1 MRRSCVVALTGAFF
15 GSAVGA
21 DQMED
26 LFGSEETVTIATG
39 RAHAYRTAPAVATVI
54 TAEDIRNGGYRNVV
68 EALQLVPGFHLG
80 WSTSYFPNL
89 AVRGFSGLW
98 SGNVLFLLDGVAQ
111 SDLIMGNH
119 LGVLGT
125 IPLDVIDRIEVT
137 RGPGSSVFGAD
148 AFSAVVNVI
157 TRRRVDQG
165 KVTLSRGSERTL
177 DGRVLAGAQAASA
190 EVVLGAEA
198 VKTDGAALSIRA
210 DRLTP
215 IATVLDVDL
224 SLAPRVVSTAR
235 ENFGVLVNATRGR
248 TRGMLRLS
256 QWNDNGLGAGLFGVI
271 DPTGTFHRQTIEGRI
286 DHEVKA
292 DDRLSVTFQVDAEQ
306 TRMALDQVTWFPAS
320 AVFPAGLRI
329 NSSAEQGILR
339 LRSDVRYAASERH
352 FITAGVGY
360 EHARYAID
368 GMDLSGSLDLPFSL
382 LASGPAGPAL
392 PGVARPALSPVVLEY
407 ARQLGQLL
415 TTTTSASDESGSRRL
430 LFGYVQD
437 EWLIAP
443 KWSLTWGARVDGYSD
458 VGTEVSSRAVL
469 VWTPRPEWTAKLLY
483 GEGFRAPTV
492 METLGGLLP
501 IYQPDAS
508 LQPERLR
515 TVELAFRY
523 EPRPTFAVGLNL
535 FRHDTVDQIRQQD
548 RGFYAEPQNVGRQ
561 VGEGAEIE
569 MKWLLARDLFFRGWY
584 AYQYNVD
591 ETTGKDAGYSPHHRF
606 YGSLQYRI
614 GRTFFNL
621 QGLYVG
627 DRARVAEDRRDEAPE
642 YGELDLLI
650 RHDLTKQV
658 SLQLDVRNLLN
669 GNLKEASAGTSL
681 PQDLPLPGRTYY
693 ASIEVRF

>member
-1 MRRSCVVALTGAFF
+1 
-15 GSAVGA
+15 
-21 DQMED
+21 
-26 LFGSEETVTIATG
+26 
-39 RAHAYRTAPAVATVI
+39 
-54 TAEDIRNGGYRNVV
+54 
-68 EALQLVPGFHLG
+68 
-80 WSTSYFPNL
+80 
-89 AVRGFSGLW
+89 
-98 SGNVLFLLDGVAQ
+98 
-111 SDLIMGNH
+111 
-119 LGVLGT
+119 
-125 IPLDVIDRIEVT
+125 
-137 RGPGSSVFGAD
+137 
-148 AFSAVVNVI
+148 
-157 TRRRVDQG
+157 
-165 KVTLSRGSERTL
+165 
-177 DGRVLAGAQAASA
+177 
-190 EVVLGAEA
+190 
-198 VKTDGAALSIRA
+198 
-210 DRLTP
+210 
-215 IATVLDVDL
+215 
-224 SLAPRVVSTAR
+224 
-235 ENFGVLVNATRGR
+235 
-248 TRGMLRLS
+248 
-256 QWNDNGLGAGLFGVI
+256 
-271 DPTGTFHRQTIEGRI
+271 
-286 DHEVKA
+286 
-292 DDRLSVTFQVDAEQ
+292 
-306 TRMALDQVTWFPAS
+306 
-320 AVFPAGLRI
+320 
-329 NSSAEQGILR
+329 
-339 LRSDVRYAASERH
+339 
-352 FITAGVGY
+352 
-360 EHARYAID
+360 
-368 GMDLSGSLDLPFSL
+368 
-382 LASGPAGPAL
+382 
-392 PGVARPALSPVVLEY
+392 VVLEY

-569 MKWLLARDLFFRGWY
+569 IKWLLARDLFFRGWY